1 MCTNSNNNN
10 LAAWKRIEVVLNLS
24 QEKNDEQT
32 VYNITP
38 EVLTFRNVSFSYS
51 NSQDIILKNI
61 SFDLRIGDVVA
72 LVGENGTGKST
83 LFKLLLKFY
92 SPNEGKIKLGNSDY
106 AKLSVKDLRKQ
117 IAYVSQEVI
126 WDGSFKD
133 NILFG
138 MESDMKILPTWV
150 SIEGTRVVWVVVK
163 GKNGR
168 KNWKQR
174 IISRF

>member
-1 MCTNSNNNN
+1 M
-10 LAAWKRIEVVLNLS
+10 
-24 QEKNDEQT
+24 
-32 VYNITP
+32 
-38 EVLTFRNVSFSYS
+38 
-51 NSQDIILKNI
+51 
-61 SFDLRIGDVVA
+61 
-72 LVGENGTGKST
+72 
-83 LFKLLLKFY
+83 FKLLLKFY

-126 WDGSFKD
+126 GDESLKD

-150 SIEGTRVVWVVVK
+150 SIEGTGVIWVVVK

-168 KNWKQR
+168 KNWK
-174 IISRF
+174 